1 MRRRVLLAAPA
12 LLLTPPPARAA
23 EPPIALVLALD
34 GSGSTS
40 RQSDTWRRMVDAHH
54 AALSHPAVVEAIL
67 RRGVRAMAVS
77 WGTSPA
83 DVLSWRDL
91 RTAQDVARF
100 ADAVA
105 SLVPSG
111 GSTSTST
118 LLAALPGWFA
128 QAPGHRPV
136 ADIAT
141 DGEDDFLND
150 DDYPK
155 PSANLHPGYVR
166 NRVLEILPDLAINGL
181 IEGPKDGP
189 GHRFFVSHIQGG
201 PDSFTL
207 VVEDDLDIARWLRK
221 KMLQEL
227 A

>member
-1 MRRRVLLAAPA
+1 MRRRSLLAAPA

-23 EPPIALVLALD
+23 EPPVALVLALD

-40 RQSDTWRRMVDAHH
+40 RQSHAWRRMADAHH

-67 RRGVRAMAVS
+67 RRGVRAMAAS
-77 WGTSPA
+77 WGFSPT
-83 DVLSWRDL
+83 DVLAWRDL

-105 SLVPSG
+105 SLVPGG
-111 GSTSTST
+111 GSTSTGT

-136 ADIAT
+136 ADLAT
-141 DGEDDFLND
+141 DGEDDFLDTD
-150 DDYPK
+150 DRPEPGSHD
-155 PSANLHPGYVR
+155 HPRHVR
-166 NRVLEILPDLAINGL
+166 ARVLEILPDLAINGL
-181 IEGPKDGP
+181 IEGPEGGP
-189 GHRFFVSHIQGG
+189 GHRFFVAHIQGG

-207 VVEDDLDIARWLRK
+207 AVEDDLDVARRLRQ

-227 A
+227 T